1 MFWRGQIMGKIK
13 VLNISDLENNQ
24 SKVVNVEDKEIAVF
38 NVDGE
43 FFAIDD
49 KCSHSDESLSEG
61 EVYDCKVECPAH
73 GAEFDLKTGE
83 ALTPPASKGVT
94 CYKTTTDENSIYIEV
109 EKDA

>member
-1 MFWRGQIMGKIK
+1 MGNIK
-13 VLNISDLENNQ
+13 VLNISDLGNNE

-38 NVDGE
+38 NVEGE

-49 KCSHSDESLSEG
+49 RCSHSDESLSQG

-83 ALTPPASKGVT
+83 ALTPPASRGVA

-109 EKDA
+109 EADA

>member
-1 MFWRGQIMGKIK
+1 MGKIK
-13 VLNISDLENNQ
+13 VLNIGDLENNQ

-61 EVYDCKVECPAH
+61 EVYGCKVECPAH

-83 ALTPPASKGVT
+83 VLTPPASKGVT
-94 CYKTTTDENSIYIEV
+94 CYQTSTDENSIYIEV